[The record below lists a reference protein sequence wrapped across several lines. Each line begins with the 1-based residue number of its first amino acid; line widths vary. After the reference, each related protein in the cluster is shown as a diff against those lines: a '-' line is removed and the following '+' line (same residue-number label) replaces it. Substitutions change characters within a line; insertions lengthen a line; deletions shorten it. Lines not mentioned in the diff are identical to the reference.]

1 MGKFSPTAKP
11 DLTFASNGIF
21 FTAELKMRSDSTVTV
36 QWLASGLDVEK
47 SLRAF
52 LTLRISCAAMNE
64 KDALD
69 QVERMLPS
77 VTQLASIARASQGLM
92 SATREGSD
100 VQDFEIIVAT
110 HLRYHLTELSSAG
123 SAQGAAERTALE
135 AAFCKSVGL
144 TKFIDFLAR
153 FEGVPITT
161 IRRRMD
167 NARTLG
173 LVPKRGAGV
182 D

>member
-1 MGKFSPTAKP
+1 MGKLSPTAEP
-11 DLTFASNGIF
+11 DLTFASEGVF
-21 FTAELKMRSDSTVTV
+21 YTAELKMRSDSTVTV
-36 QWLASGLDVEK
+36 NWLASGLDVEK
-47 SLRAF
+47 TLRAL

-69 QVERMLPS
+69 EVERMLPS
-77 VTQLASIARASQGLM
+77 VTQLASIARATQGLM
-92 SATREGSD
+92 LPTREGSD
-100 VQDFEIIVAT
+100 VQDFEIIAAT
-110 HLRYHLTELSSAG
+110 HLRYHLAELAG
-123 SAQGAAERTALE
+123 VGAVQGAAERTAIE

-167 NARTLG
+167 KARTLG
-173 LVPKRGAGV
+173 LVQKRGAGV